1 MSVELVVL
9 SPSGKPLG
17 PLECLDVCAESCRLA
32 WKAPL
37 DDGGCPI
44 LDYKIEMLCPKT
56 KKWKK
61 IGNKKPELPLEFP
74 VKDLEEGQAC
84 IKARASQLEKM
95 TADNHLHS
103 VLSIMGY
110 FSILLGKRRTQASHF
125 DLSNSI

>member
-74 VKDLEEGQAC
+74 VKDLEEGQEYKFRVTAINEEGESEPLESDKP
-84 IKARASQLEKM
+84 IKVEIFVTL
-95 TADNHLHS
+95 
-103 VLSIMGY
+103 I
-110 FSILLGKRRTQASHF
+110 FI
-125 DLSNSI
+125 